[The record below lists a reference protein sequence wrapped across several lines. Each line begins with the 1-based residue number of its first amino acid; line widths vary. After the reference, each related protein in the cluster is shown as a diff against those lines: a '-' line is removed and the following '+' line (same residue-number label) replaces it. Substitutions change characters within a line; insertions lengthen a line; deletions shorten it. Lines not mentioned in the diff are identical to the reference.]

1 MPVYN
6 EQRILER
13 HNVYH
18 VSMLIRHAK
27 NGNYYLYDILDI
39 KKKRATR
46 SDFKIILGTNP
57 FLAFILMRTDG
68 FVKMKLNRS
77 GKTIPHL
84 TNFQG
89 ICSHWKKLI
98 IDKIFALCG
107 NDMWGNQRDIL
118 TFLFI
123 CLYVILNMRHK
134 LIDIIKNAIT

>member
-57 FLAFILMRTDG
+57 FLFFFILMRTDG
-68 FVKMKLNRS
+68 FVKMKLKRKAKEQTERR
-77 GKTIPHL
+77 GY
-84 TNFQG
+84 
-89 ICSHWKKLI
+89 
-98 IDKIFALCG
+98 A
-107 NDMWGNQRDIL
+107 
-118 TFLFI
+118 
-123 CLYVILNMRHK
+123 Y
-134 LIDIIKNAIT
+134 